1 MLSGNKGE
9 WSEIYAFFKILAE
22 GKLYPGDAN
31 LNKIAGFFYPVIS
44 VLKKEL
50 SREKTFSIS
59 GTDIL
64 ISDNR
69 NPIIRIPATQFASN
83 AVSLLANIK
92 SSSSSFSL
100 ASTEDFLK
108 SLGLYTLKANSST
121 KADIVI
127 QIHDSRTNFQPILG
141 FSIKSKLGS
150 PSTLLNASSA
160 TNLNFKIS
168 GNGLSLTEISA
179 INAINTSRKIRDRV
193 QNIYKKGASL
203 EFVTADNKT
212 FYNNLVLIDSLLPV
226 IISDALIAYYKDEI
240 ITLSA
245 LCNYLTKTNPVGF
258 DQSLKHKF
266 YEHKLK
272 RFLSEVALGM
282 MPNTTWTG
290 EYDGTEGYIVIKED
304 GEVVCYHIINR
315 NLFEDYLLTNT
326 RIDTP
331 SSTRH
336 GYGLIYNANGENFLK
351 LNFQIRF
358 I

>member
-1 MLSGNKGE
+1 MLTGNKGE

-44 VLKKEL
+44 VLKNEL
-50 SREKTFSIS
+50 SKEKTFSLS
-59 GTDIL
+59 GTDII
-64 ISDNR
+64 ISDGKS
-69 NPIIRIPATQFASN
+69 PLIRIPVTQFASH
-83 AVSLLANIK
+83 ALSLLANIK
-92 SSSSSFSL
+92 SSSSSFSV
-100 ASTEDFLK
+100 ASTETFLK

-150 PSTLLNASSA
+150 PSTLLNASTA
-160 TNLNFKIS
+160 TNLNFKIKGIS
-168 GNGLSLTEISA
+168 LSTSEVNV
-179 INAINTSRKIRDRV
+179 INSINTSSKIRDRV
-193 QNIYKKGASL
+193 QTIYKKGASL
-203 EFVTADNKT
+203 EFVDTDNKT
-212 FYNNLVLIDSLLPV
+212 FYNNLVLIDSLLP
-226 IISDALIAYYKDEI
+226 IIVSEALIAYYKDHI
-240 ITLSA
+240 VTLSA
-245 LCNYLTKTNPVGF
+245 LCTYLTNTNPVGF

-315 NLFEDYLLTNT
+315 NLFEDYLLANT

-331 SSTRH
+331 SSARH
-336 GYGLIYNANGENFLK
+336 GYGLIYNTNGDNFLK